1 MSTQPPDDSW
11 LPPCFFENQRKISRD
26 QLLPY
31 AGQHIAWSWD
41 GTRILA
47 SAPDAEMLFH
57 KLVEAG
63 HNPFRAVFDY
73 VPPPG
78 VSYFS

>member
-1 MSTQPPDDSW
+1 MSTKPPDDSW
-11 LPPCFFENQRKISRD
+11 LPPCFFENRRNFPPE

-41 GTRILA
+41 GSRILA
-47 SAPDAEMLFH
+47 SDPDAEVLEQ

-63 HNPFRAVFDY
+63 HDPQRVVFSY
-73 VPPPG
+73 VPPPD